1 MDYIDHGI
9 LYSDSGFGAEWDR
22 LVERANHSKDGFWRR
37 YARRKMRRTVKEL
50 LRGVRPRIIPANIR

>member
-9 LYSDSGFGAEWDR
+9 LYSDEGFSAEWSR
-22 LVERANHSKDGFWRR
+22 LVERANQEQDSYWRQ

-50 LRGVRPRIIPANIR
+50 LKGVRPRVVQQDYI